1 VTGRVWKGSAFG
13 GARGRTDVPKLVDW
27 YMDKQ
32 DRDRLADH
40 AQAAARADQRGVRP
54 DARGHLDPRRRR
66 VLNAARARGECT
78 SAGGATPSD
87 GACPRDASLGT
98 CTMCEGLMP
107 DLHACATL
115 VFTASDRMPD
125 AAAAPGEVREV
136 QGHLHRTVTRG

>member
-1 VTGRVWKGSAFG
+1 MRHAGFIVAIGFMIACKSRPPGGGRRAPSGATRPPG
-13 GARGRTDVPKLVDW
+13 GGRAGGDF
-27 YMDKQ
+27 
-32 DRDRLADH
+32 A
-40 AQAAARADQRGVRP
+40 
-54 DARGHLDPRRRR
+54 
-66 VLNAARARGECT
+66 AARARGECT

-125 AAAAPGEVREV
+125 AAAAQAKCEKFKGTYTAP
-136 QGHLHRTVTRG
+136 